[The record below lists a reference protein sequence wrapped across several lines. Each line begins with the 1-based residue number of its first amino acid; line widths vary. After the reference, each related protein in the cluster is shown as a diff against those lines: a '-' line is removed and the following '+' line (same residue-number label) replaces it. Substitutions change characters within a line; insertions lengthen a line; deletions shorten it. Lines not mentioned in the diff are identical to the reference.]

1 MDQGSSQ
8 ISVGARVA
16 AVAAL
21 AVALAVLLA
30 ALAGAL
36 SGEEGGDSSSATTG
50 NGASTEVAG
59 SDSGSGPAK
68 YKIQEGDTLS
78 AIADE
83 TGVSVARIE
92 QLNPGLDP
100 QAITPGQ
107 TIRLR

>member
-21 AVALAVLLA
+21 AVALVVFLV
-30 ALAGAL
+30 ALVGAL
-36 SGEEGGDSSSATTG
+36 SGEESGGPSTATPV
-50 NGASTEVAG
+50 NGAPAAETAT
-59 SDSGSGPAK
+59 GPAK
-68 YKIQEGDTLS
+68 YRIQEGDTLS

-92 QLNPGLDP
+92 ELNPGLDP

>member
-8 ISVGARVA
+8 ISVGARIA

-21 AVALAVLLA
+21 AVALIVLLA

-36 SGEEGGDSSSATTG
+36 SGDEGGDSSNATPG
-50 NGASTEVAG
+50 NGASTETAG
-59 SDSGSGPAK
+59 SGSGPAK
-68 YKIQEGDTLS
+68 YEIQEGDTLS